1 MKYIP
6 PTPDDLDRLKEEL
19 GYSSSQ
25 MADLFGVATGRQFR
39 RYTSKSDDTTNKRD
53 MGMHMLF
60 FAMARLQLSPRE
72 VEDIVKRMRAVGAT
86 VDLSAQGGAP
96 EQ

>member
-1 MKYIP
+1 MKYTP

-39 RYTSKSDDTTNKRD
+39 RYTSKSEDTMNKRD

-60 FAMARLQLSPRE
+60 FAMARLQLSPEEIE
-72 VEDIVKRMRAVGAT
+72 VIVKRMRAAGAT
-86 VDLSAQGGAP
+86 VDLSAEGGEP
-96 EQ
+96 